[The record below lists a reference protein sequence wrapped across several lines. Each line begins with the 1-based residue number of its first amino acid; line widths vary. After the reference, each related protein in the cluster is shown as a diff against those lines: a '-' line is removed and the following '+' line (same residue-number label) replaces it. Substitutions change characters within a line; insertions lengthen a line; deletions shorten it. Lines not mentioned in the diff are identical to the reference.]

1 MRASRLFLTLI
12 VIIGVISFYISGVE
26 REPVE
31 KVSISSAIGYDLGED
46 LQGNLTRYSTISLY
60 NLSENEKS
68 SRPIVTEGKTLGET
82 REDRQ
87 RKIDKKFLL
96 GFEKVYIIG
105 ENYAENGIQD
115 ILDILFRTPE
125 VRDSSYVCVCKN
137 KAEDIIKMPIEGYAS
152 SGDFIEGLIRYS
164 KEYNFFPGN
173 YKLIDCYLRIDAE
186 GRNLALPYIQIKEGT
201 VEIAGVAVFKKS
213 KMVDIVPMRDAKIL
227 NLLREND
234 IMGMLTIEDSPKKF
248 VNYYGK
254 SRRKV
259 KCYKE
264 GDKYRFVINLR
275 MVGDLVANEYG
286 ETLINSPEEKEM
298 IERKLEKSLED
309 KAENFITEIQND
321 YKVDLLELGRVAA
334 AKYGRKTGV
343 DWDDIVSNS
352 VIEVKA
358 AIEIDRYGRGD
369 Y

>member
-1 MRASRLFLTLI
+1 MRARKFFLTLI
-12 VIIGVISFYISGVE
+12 AIIGVASFYISGID

-31 KVSISSAIGYDLGED
+31 KVSISSAIGYDLGKD
-46 LQGNLTRYSTISLY
+46 LKGNLTRYATISLY
-60 NLSENEKS
+60 NLSEDEKT

-87 RKIDKKFLL
+87 TKMDKKFLL
-96 GFEKVYIIG
+96 GFEKVYVIG
-105 ENYAENGIQD
+105 EEYAENGMQD

-125 VRDSSYVCVCKN
+125 VRDTSYICVCKN

-164 KEYNFFPGN
+164 KEYSFFPKN

-186 GRNLALPYIQIKEGT
+186 GRNLVLPYIEIKEGT
-201 VEIAGVAVFKKS
+201 LQITGVAIFKKG
-213 KMVDIVPMRDAKIL
+213 KMIDVIPMKKAKTLNIL
-227 NLLREND
+227 KEND
-234 IMGMLTIEDSPKKF
+234 IMGMLTIEESSNKLI
-248 VNYYGK
+248 NYYGK
-254 SRRKV
+254 CRRKV

-264 GDKYRFVINLR
+264 GNKYRFVINLR
-275 MVGDLVANEYG
+275 IVGDLVVNEYG
-286 ETLINSPEEKEM
+286 VTLINSPEGKGKV
-298 IERKLEKSLED
+298 ERELEENLEN
-309 KAENFITEIQND
+309 KAEKFINEMQND
-321 YKVDLLELGRVAA
+321 YKIDLLELGRVAA

-352 VIEVKA
+352 EIEVKA
-358 AIEIDRYGRGD
+358 AVEIDRYGRGD